1 MKFARFALGVAALM
15 GATTLSFA
23 QEKPVTLKFSYW
35 VPAQH
40 PIAAKAIVPWAKAVT
55 EASGG
60 TIRFAFF
67 PSGQLGKAEDHYDM
81 VKDGI
86 ADVGWV
92 NPGFNPGR
100 WPVIGAMQ
108 IPLLVEDTRSGSAAQ
123 TEWYRQYEAREMP
136 EVKVCFGHQIAPL
149 NFHSRQKIVM
159 PEDLNGM
166 KIRPSSATEAIYIRQ
181 AGAATVQGTFPDSRE
196 LLERG
201 IADGTT
207 GVFGS
212 LIAFGVDRAT
222 KYHLAIPFA
231 VAGYVVAINK
241 DKYAAMSARQ
251 KKAIDGHCTPEAAQ
265 RFATPLYEFENEGL
279 KKLAARKDPGREIT
293 MPTPQILAAWKAR
306 VPAVKAELAKEV
318 KSRGYDPQAVHDG
331 LHQALEKRGA
341 LVAN

>member
-1 MKFARFALGVAALM
+1 MKFTRCAMAAALLLAA
-15 GATTLSFA
+15 GLATA

-35 VPAQH
+35 VPPQH
-40 PIAAKAIVPWAKAVT
+40 PIATKAIAPWAKAVT

-86 ADVGWV
+86 ADVGWI

-108 IPLLVEDTRSGSAAQ
+108 IPLMVEDTRGGSAAQ
-123 TEWYRQYEAREMP
+123 TEWYRAYEAKEMP

-149 NFHSRQKIVM
+149 NFHSRKKIVM
-159 PEDLNGM
+159 PQDLAGL
-166 KIRPSSATEAIYIRQ
+166 KIRPSSATEATYIRQ
-181 AGAATVQGTFPDSRE
+181 AGAATVQGTFPESRE
-196 LLERG
+196 LLDRG

-212 LIAFGVDRAT
+212 LIAFGVDKAT
-222 KYHLAIPFA
+222 QYHLAIPFA

-241 DKYAAMSARQ
+241 DKYAAMSPRQ
-251 KKAIDGHCTPEAAQ
+251 KKAIDDNCTPEAAQ
-265 RFATPLYEFENEGL
+265 RFATPLYEFENDGL
-279 KKLAARKDPGREIT
+279 KKLIARKDPGREIT
-293 MPTPQILAAWKAR
+293 MPTPEIMAAWKAR
-306 VPAVKAELAKEV
+306 VPAVKAEWAKEV
-318 KSRGYDPQAVHDG
+318 QARGYDAQAVYQG
-331 LHQALEKRGA
+331 LQQALQKHGA
-341 LVAN
+341 LVAH